1 MKAMVVSLPKKI
13 VLLLCIAAFYA
24 AGTYAHDSVNP
35 ERNTAVPQGQI
46 EWKPVFPRA
55 LFLNKS
61 EISVMET
68 GGLEE
73 YENALLAAEAHK
85 RLAEQANPISHKNIM
100 EKYGISES
108 DLDNIDVEL
117 E

>member
-1 MKAMVVSLPKKI
+1 M
-13 VLLLCIAAFYA
+13 
-24 AGTYAHDSVNP
+24 
-35 ERNTAVPQGQI
+35 
-46 EWKPVFPRA
+46 
-55 LFLNKS
+55 
-61 EISVMET
+61 
-68 GGLEE
+68 EE